1 MGVLDRFEKRLEGL
15 VSGAFARAFKA
26 EVQPVEIASA
36 VQREMDNH
44 AAIVGPGRT
53 FVPNDFVVE
62 LGTGDHERLTVYAEA
77 LGNELAAMAREHA
90 AEQGFTLIGP
100 VRVTFEHDESLE
112 TGVFRVRGTAVSGRL
127 PGPRGPAG
135 LGGTARLEGQG
146 ATFLLSPPVAV
157 IGRGTEA
164 DVRLED
170 PGVSRRHAEI
180 RLSAD
185 GARIVDLGS
194 TNGTSVNGHQVS
206 ESELADGSEVTIGRT
221 RLVFHRDA
229 GGGE

>member
-1 MGVLDRFEKRLEGL
+1 MGVLERFERRLEGL

-44 AAIVGPGRT
+44 SAIVGPGRT

-62 LGTGDHERLTVYAEA
+62 LGTADHERLTVYAEA

-90 AEQGFTLIGP
+90 AEQGYTLIGP
-100 VRVTFEHDESLE
+100 VRVTFEHDDGLE

-135 LGGTARLEGQG
+135 AGGTARLEGGG

-157 IGRGTEA
+157 IGRGSEA

-180 RLSAD
+180 RLSAG
-185 GARIVDLGS
+185 GARVIDLGS
-194 TNGTSVNGHQVS
+194 TNGTTVDGQQVD
-206 ESELADGSEVTIGRT
+206 ESELRDGAELTIGRT
-221 RLVFHRDA
+221 RLVFHRDT